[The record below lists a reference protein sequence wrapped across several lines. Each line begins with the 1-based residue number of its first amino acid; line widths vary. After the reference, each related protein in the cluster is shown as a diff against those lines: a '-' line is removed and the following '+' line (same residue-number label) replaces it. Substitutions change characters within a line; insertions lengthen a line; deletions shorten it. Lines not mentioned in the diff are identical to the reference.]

1 MNSSKYFEK
10 RSEMRMKKAHD
21 KATVS
26 MARVNKAYDNSLS
39 RLKKEIKSL
48 TKDFE
53 GMKPEE
59 VRDFLNGYISYDRHN
74 EWLKI
79 YKTTK
84 DKVVKKEMEKLIKA
98 NATGFRIRRKE
109 AMLRDIEMER
119 LAMTGSQ
126 LDNFGSHLRNVYKST
141 LNETGFKGVN
151 KNLIDEAMKHNWAGS
166 NYSKRVWH
174 NNKVLAKKIETNLF
188 ESFIS
193 GKSNKQIVDELEYL
207 TDLGRHAANRLVR
220 TETSYMVNSADLES
234 SKQRGIKAKKFE
246 ATLDSRTS
254 KVCRRHNQKIISI
267 DKIKI
272 GENAPPLHPYC
283 RSFLAD
289 VLQGWDYEN
298 DEELAKLI
306 GDEYKDNKALEKN
319 NANIE
324 VNSKDGYNN
333 YKNQSVLQARTIKE
347 ANKIAENMGYQA
359 DYKGIDIKCANEW
372 NEGLFNAKRDFPEI
386 ADKIKFVGSSQ
397 KRYSLMKKEI
407 QDYYEKTLDKQFRSA
422 LEDAGISNEK
432 ANKWI
437 KDESK
442 NLSNLATKGF
452 RTKANNMASSWSYV
466 YPEEVKNDPLHGG
479 MYKIKEKYHGITMND
494 KYFDHYDKVLES
506 GMRQVKYKWHPEGGH
521 TVKATFDHEFA
532 HQIDDYLALRN
543 NEKII
548 KLWESQTKESLK
560 ENLSEYAFWDG
571 KNKHKDA
578 GEMIAEAWSEYC
590 NNKNPRGIANTVGKE
605 IKKAWQ
611 KK

>member
-26 MARVNKAYDNSLS
+26 MARVNKAYDNSLY

-48 TKDFE
+48 TKDFD

-59 VRDFLNGYISYDRHN
+59 IREFLNGHISYDRYN
-74 EWLKI
+74 EWLQI
-79 YKTTK
+79 YNTTK
-84 DKVVKKEMEKLIKA
+84 DKAIKKKMEKFIKA

-109 AMLRDIEMER
+109 AILRDIEMER

-174 NNKVLAKKIETNLF
+174 NNRVLAKRIQTNLF

-254 KVCRRHNQKIISI
+254 KVCRRHNQKIIPI
-267 DKIKI
+267 DNIKI
-272 GENAPPLHPYC
+272 GENAPPMHPYC

-289 VLQGWDYEN
+289 VLQGWDYET
-298 DEELAKLI
+298 DEELDRLLIESDAKSVAQTEMRKVQNYEPYITQDLKMIAKKHESKLAGLEYRMKSEDSLVRKIISDAQEKEVTIEVAAKEINDKLRYTFVNDYDIFTDSYFSLI
-306 GDEYKDNKALEKN
+306 DELEKR
-319 NANIE
+319 
-324 VNSKDGYNN
+324 GYNIIRV
-333 YKNQSVLQARTIKE
+333 KNTF
-347 ANKIAENMGYQA
+347 A
-359 DYKGIDIKCANEW
+359 DGNTYKGINTLVKRNNDVIFELQYHTPKSYEVK
-372 NEGLFNAKRDFPEI
+372 EGILHK
-386 ADKIKFVGSSQ
+386 
-397 KRYSLMKKEI
+397 L
-407 QDYYEKTLDKQFRSA
+407 YEKQRTLDKEKDFELWDQ
-422 LEDAGISNEK
+422 LEKEM
-432 ANKWI
+432 I
-437 KDESK
+437 K
-442 NLSNLATKGF
+442 
-452 RTKANNMASSWSYV
+452 ASSEIISPKGV
-466 YPEEVKNDPLHGG
+466 ER
-479 MYKIKEKYHGITMND
+479 IK
-494 KYFDHYDKVLES
+494 
-506 GMRQVKYKWHPEGGH
+506 
-521 TVKATFDHEFA
+521 
-532 HQIDDYLALRN
+532 
-543 NEKII
+543 
-548 KLWESQTKESLK
+548 
-560 ENLSEYAFWDG
+560 
-571 KNKHKDA
+571 
-578 GEMIAEAWSEYC
+578 
-590 NNKNPRGIANTVGKE
+590 
-605 IKKAWQ
+605 
-611 KK
+611 

>member
-39 RLKKEIKSL
+39 RLKKEIKLL
-48 TKDFE
+48 TKDFDD
-53 GMKPEE
+53 MKPEE
-59 VRDFLNGYISYDRHN
+59 IRDFLNGHISYDRYN
-74 EWLKI
+74 EWLQI

-84 DKVVKKEMEKLIKA
+84 DKAVKKEMEKLIKA

-126 LDNFGSHLRNVYKST
+126 LDNFGSHLRNVYEST
-141 LNETGFKGVN
+141 LNETGFKGIN

-174 NNKVLAKKIETNLF
+174 NNKVLAKRIETNLF

-254 KVCRRHNQKIISI
+254 KVCRRHNQKIIPI

-289 VLQGWDYEN
+289 VLQGWDYET
-298 DEELAKLI
+298 DEELKKLI
-306 GDEYKDNKALEKN
+306 GEDTLVGEHYEEITDTFKSNNKKGFIKKADSIRIDGVEYKVDGHHVK
-319 NANIE
+319 IE
-324 VNSKDGYNN
+324 VSKHEKEVSVYLHDKYGGELYLLPQINFPLGINTPDLLWDGETWDIKGLKGKT
-333 YKNQSVLQARTIKE
+333 KNTIFDNIKK
-347 ANKIAENMGYQA
+347 ATKQA
-359 DYKGIDIKCANEW
+359 DNIILDFVNKDFKEDIFYNELENIFT
-372 NEGLFNAKRDFPEI
+372 NERFSSVQ
-386 ADKIKFVGSSQ
+386 KILVRF
-397 KRYSLMKKEI
+397 
-407 QDYYEKTLDKQFRSA
+407 
-422 LEDAGISNEK
+422 
-432 ANKWI
+432 
-437 KDESK
+437 
-442 NLSNLATKGF
+442 
-452 RTKANNMASSWSYV
+452 
-466 YPEEVKNDPLHGG
+466 
-479 MYKIKEKYHGITMND
+479 
-494 KYFDHYDKVLES
+494 
-506 GMRQVKYKWHPEGGH
+506 
-521 TVKATFDHEFA
+521 
-532 HQIDDYLALRN
+532 N
-543 NEKII
+543 NEKIRVF
-548 KLWESQTKESLK
+548 KRK
-560 ENLSEYAFWDG
+560 
-571 KNKHKDA
+571 
-578 GEMIAEAWSEYC
+578 
-590 NNKNPRGIANTVGKE
+590 
-605 IKKAWQ
+605 
-611 KK
+611 

>member
-39 RLKKEIKSL
+39 RLKKEIRSL
-48 TKDFE
+48 TKDFD

-59 VRDFLNGYISYDRHN
+59 IRKFLNGHISYDRYN
-74 EWLKI
+74 EWLQI

-84 DKVVKKEMEKLIKA
+84 DKAVKKEMEKLIKA

-166 NYSKRVWH
+166 NYSKRIWH
-174 NNKVLAKKIETNLF
+174 NNKVLAKRIETNLF

-254 KVCRRHNQKIISI
+254 KVCRRHNQKIIPI

-289 VLQGWDYEN
+289 VLQGWDYET
-298 DEELAKLI
+298 DEELEKMIIDSKENIKYSNIINNFSPVIVNEEMYLNFAKDCNLLCSFEEIKIINRHTKPDGSI
-306 GDEYKDNKALEKN
+306 GGYFQSARSFKINKALQNNNFSELDNDDINVINTLKSIIPRVETKQDYLLHRFDGENCLNDFFSDSIEDLAKN
-319 NANIE
+319 KKPINKNIKINKMLSTSMIENNNLFKERPVKWEIKSPKGSSVFANGFIME
-324 VNSKDGYNN
+324 S
-333 YKNQSVLQARTIKE
+333 E
-347 ANKIAENMGYQA
+347 ALIAEGS
-359 DYKGIDIKCANEW
+359 
-372 NEGLFNAKRDFPEI
+372 EI
-386 ADKIKFVGSSQ
+386 RILNI
-397 KRYSLMKKEI
+397 Y
-407 QDYYEKTLDKQFRSA
+407 
-422 LEDAGISNEK
+422 
-432 ANKWI
+432 
-437 KDESK
+437 SK
-442 NLSNLATKGF
+442 NG
-452 RTKANNMASSWSYV
+452 
-466 YPEEVKNDPLHGG
+466 
-479 MYKIKEKYHGITMND
+479 
-494 KYFDHYDKVLES
+494 
-506 GMRQVKYKWHPEGGH
+506 
-521 TVKATFDHEFA
+521 
-532 HQIDDYLALRN
+532 
-543 NEKII
+543 KII
-548 KLWESQTKESLK
+548 
-560 ENLSEYAFWDG
+560 
-571 KNKHKDA
+571 
-578 GEMIAEAWSEYC
+578 IEALL
-590 NNKNPRGIANTVGKE
+590 I
-605 IKKAWQ
+605 
-611 KK
+611 

>member
-39 RLKKEIKSL
+39 RLKKEIKLL
-48 TKDFE
+48 TKDFD

-59 VRDFLNGYISYDRHN
+59 IRDFLNGHISYDRYN
-74 EWLKI
+74 EWLQI

-84 DKVVKKEMEKLIKA
+84 DKAVKKEMEKLIKA

-126 LDNFGSHLRNVYKST
+126 LDNFGSHLRNVYEST
-141 LNETGFKGVN
+141 LNETGFKGIN
-151 KNLIDEAMKHNWAGS
+151 KNLIDEAMKNNWAGS

-174 NNKVLAKKIETNLF
+174 NNKVLAKRIETNLF

-254 KVCRRHNQKIISI
+254 KVCRKHNQKIIPI

-289 VLQGWDYEN
+289 VLQGWDYETN
-298 DEELAKLI
+298 EELDNLMSV
-306 GDEYKDNKALEKN
+306 EYKENRNTFSEVDKENSFIFDFEPIDFNDKN
-319 NANIE
+319 LNLDEVINTLHDRAYSTIE
-324 VNSKDGYNN
+324 NLKKD
-333 YKNQSVLQARTIKE
+333 S
-347 ANKIAENMGYQA
+347 
-359 DYKGIDIKCANEW
+359 GIDIIKELNNNNYRDKNNPYDDNKSKFVKYIYHKLGYDKLPFEAPKNYT
-372 NEGLFNAKRDFPEI
+372 GKILFRGVQDAPQINLSARDFVDRFKNGPMDISGYGKSAHGRAIYAADISMASNYANDGEI
-386 ADKIKFVGSSQ
+386 IK
-397 KRYSLMKKEI
+397 MI
-407 QDYYEKTLDKQFRSA
+407 LDSNANKVN
-422 LEDAGISNEK
+422 LGVLHGISKKLTALYQRTGDDIYKLLSLQNGGGFDKNIELI
-432 ANKWI
+432 AAL
-437 KDESK
+437 SK
-442 NLSNLATKGF
+442 VDYADNISMTVIFNRGKVGVF
-452 RTKANNMASSWSYV
+452 R
-466 YPEEVKNDPLHGG
+466 
-479 MYKIKEKYHGITMND
+479 
-494 KYFDHYDKVLES
+494 
-506 GMRQVKYKWHPEGGH
+506 
-521 TVKATFDHEFA
+521 
-532 HQIDDYLALRN
+532 
-543 NEKII
+543 
-548 KLWESQTKESLK
+548 
-560 ENLSEYAFWDG
+560 
-571 KNKHKDA
+571 
-578 GEMIAEAWSEYC
+578 
-590 NNKNPRGIANTVGKE
+590 
-605 IKKAWQ
+605 
-611 KK
+611 

>member
-39 RLKKEIKSL
+39 RLKKEIKLL
-48 TKDFE
+48 TKDFD

-59 VRDFLNGYISYDRHN
+59 IRDFLNGHISYDRYN
-74 EWLKI
+74 EWLQI

-84 DKVVKKEMEKLIKA
+84 DKAVKKEMEKLIKA

-119 LAMTGSQ
+119 LVMTGSQ
-126 LDNFGSHLRNVYKST
+126 LDNFGSHLRNVYEST
-141 LNETGFKGVN
+141 LNETGFKGIN
-151 KNLIDEAMKHNWAGS
+151 KNLIDEAMKNNWAGS

-174 NNKVLAKKIETNLF
+174 NNKVLAKRIETNLF

-254 KVCRRHNQKIISI
+254 KICRRHNQKIIPI

-289 VLQGWDYEN
+289 VLQGWDYET
-298 DEELAKLI
+298 DEELKKLI
-306 GDEYKDNKALEKN
+306 GDDTLVGEHYE
-319 NANIE
+319 
-324 VNSKDGYNN
+324 
-333 YKNQSVLQARTIKE
+333 
-347 ANKIAENMGYQA
+347 
-359 DYKGIDIKCANEW
+359 
-372 NEGLFNAKRDFPEI
+372 EI
-386 ADKIKFVGSSQ
+386 TDTF
-397 KRYSLMKKEI
+397 
-407 QDYYEKTLDKQFRSA
+407 
-422 LEDAGISNEK
+422 
-432 ANKWI
+432 
-437 KDESK
+437 
-442 NLSNLATKGF
+442 
-452 RTKANNMASSWSYV
+452 KANNKKGFIKKADSITIDGIQYKV
-466 YPEEVKNDPLHGG
+466 DGHHVKIEVSKHEKEVSDYLH
-479 MYKIKEKYHGITMND
+479 D
-494 KYFDHYDKVLES
+494 KYGGELYLLPEINIPLGINTPDLLWDNETWDIKGIKGTSKNTVYNNLRSAKKQANNVILDFVNASFKEDIFYNELENIFTNERFNS
-506 GMRQVKYKWHPEGGH
+506 VQKILVR
-521 TVKATFDHEFA
+521 F
-532 HQIDDYLALRN
+532 N
-543 NEKII
+543 NEKIRI
-548 KLWESQTKESLK
+548 FKRK
-560 ENLSEYAFWDG
+560 
-571 KNKHKDA
+571 
-578 GEMIAEAWSEYC
+578 
-590 NNKNPRGIANTVGKE
+590 
-605 IKKAWQ
+605 
-611 KK
+611 